1 MNLRFDFIGPINDEN
16 ILTLRNFIYQHDQI
30 TSLTI
35 NISSL
40 GGTVYSGITIYNLL
54 KQMTFPITTH
64 NLGEV
69 ASSAILLYLAG
80 TTRTAES
87 ISKFMIHPISIGVN
101 GDLPYYKVQ
110 ELLNGIDAD
119 INNFLSIMNKETNGF
134 NGLYDIEHY
143 LKNDSLALDLL
154 NAYKCGLVTNM

>member
-1 MNLRFDFIGPINDEN
+1 MDLRFDFIGPINDDN
-16 ILTLRNFIYQHDQI
+16 ILTLRNYIFQNSEI

-40 GGTVYSGITIYNLL
+40 GGSVYSGITIYNLL
-54 KQMTFPITTH
+54 KQMPFPITTH

-80 TTRTAES
+80 TTRTAET
-87 ISKFMIHPISIGVN
+87 ISKFMIHPLSIGVN

-110 ELLNGIDAD
+110 ELLNNIDAD
-119 INNFLSIMNKETNGF
+119 ITNYLNIVNKETNNF

-143 LKNDSLALDLL
+143 LKNDSLALDLPS
-154 NAYKCGLVTNM
+154 AYSCGLVTNM